1 MARWAP
7 EVGASTYLPRADG
20 VIDCAFGTNLG
31 AASTTD
37 SSAFSMRQRSVGGDR
52 SFGPRC
58 FCAGTHIA
66 TPAGEI
72 LVEKLKVGE
81 LVLTHGGQPRP
92 IVWIGIDR
100 ALATRGRR
108 SAATPVI
115 LQKGALTD
123 NVPCRDLRVTKGHSF
138 YLNDVLIPAEYLI
151 NHRSIRW
158 DDLAQTVSLF
168 HIELDV
174 HSVLLADGAPAESYH
189 DDGNSWLFHN
199 ADTRREQ
206 PQTSSFVPVL
216 TSGAT
221 VDMAWRQLLERS
233 GSRPGMKLTDDPN
246 LHLLVSG
253 VRFDAISR
261 HAAAWIFALPDRP
274 PRIHIVSRSGVPA
287 ELGLARD
294 DRVLGVA
301 LRRIALRQGT
311 RFRTLEAADT
321 SLSEGFH
328 DFEPA
333 NGLRWTDGDAVL
345 PTALFEG
352 FDGPMELVLHIGCTT
367 CYPLL
372 EGTLTAAV

>member
-1 MARWAP
+1 M
-7 EVGASTYLPRADG
+7 VGRRGTDDTRDGSGTAD
-20 VIDCAFGTNLG
+20 
-31 AASTTD
+31 SP
-37 SSAFSMRQRSVGGDR
+37 AFSTRQPLVGTGTL
-52 SFGPRC
+52 FGPRC

-66 TPAGEI
+66 TPVGEI
-72 LVEKLKVGE
+72 LVEKLKVGD
-81 LVLTHGGQPRP
+81 LVLTHADQPRP
-92 IVWIGIDR
+92 IIWIGVDR

-115 LQKGALTD
+115 LQKGALAD

-138 YLNDVLIPAEYLI
+138 YLDEVLIPAEYLI

-174 HSVLLADGAPAESYH
+174 HTVLLADGAPAESYS
-189 DDGNSWLFHN
+189 DDGNSWLFQN

-206 PQTSSFVPVL
+206 PPTSSFVPVV

-221 VDMAWRQLLERS
+221 VEMTWRRLLERS
-233 GSRPGMKLTDDPN
+233 GSRPGMKLTDDPD
-246 LHLLVSG
+246 LHLLING
-253 VRFDAISR
+253 VRVDAISR
-261 HAAAWIFALPDRP
+261 HAAAWIFALQDRP
-274 PRIHIVSRSGVPA
+274 TRIHIVSRSGVPA
-287 ELGLARD
+287 ELGFARD

-301 LRRIALRQGT
+301 LRRVAVRQGT
-311 RFRTLEAADT
+311 RFRTLEGADT

-328 DFEPA
+328 EFEPA

-345 PTALFEG
+345 PTALFDG
-352 FDGPMELVLHIGCTT
+352 FAGPVELVLHIGCTT

-372 EGTLTAAV
+372 DGTLTGAT

>member
-1 MARWAP
+1 MA
-7 EVGASTYLPRADG
+7 GG
-20 VIDCAFGTNLG
+20 MG
-31 AASTTD
+31 TTD
-37 SSAFSMRQRSVGGDR
+37 PRVLPTRQRSVGTGTF
-52 SFGPRC
+52 FGPRC
-58 FCAGTHIA
+58 FCAGTNIA

-72 LVEKLKVGE
+72 LVEKLKVGD
-81 LVLTHGGQPRP
+81 LVLTHDGEPRP

-115 LQKGALTD
+115 LQKGALAD

-138 YLNDVLIPAEYLI
+138 YLNGVLIPAEYLI

-158 DDLAQTVSLF
+158 DDVAQTVLLF
-168 HIELDV
+168 HVELDV
-174 HSVLLADGAPAESYH
+174 HTVLLAEGAPAESYR
-189 DDGNSWLFHN
+189 DDGNSWLFQN

-206 PQTSSFVPVL
+206 PPTSSFVPVV
-216 TSGAT
+216 TSGPT

-233 GSRPGMKLTDDPN
+233 GSRPGMKLTDDAD
-246 LHLLVSG
+246 LHLLVNG
-253 VRFDAISR
+253 VRVNAMSR
-261 HAAAWIFALPDRP
+261 HAAAWIFPLPDRP
-274 PRIHIVSRSGVPA
+274 ARIRIVSRSGVPA

-311 RFRTLEAADT
+311 RFRTLEAADA

-328 DFEPA
+328 EFEPA

-352 FDGPMELVLHIGCTT
+352 FGDPMELVLHIGCTT
-367 CYPLL
+367 CYPILD
-372 EGTLTAAV
+372 GTLTAAV